1 MQIRQRSNDAT
12 RPRDVNSYKRV
23 SSKPK
28 RTAAFYLLFAGFSFR
43 SSGCHTK
50 IQEIQKNQR
59 AFYEAV
65 LKKEIQEMKSILESL
80 TVIAI
85 IATLFMGV
93 MYLLKQGVNYINTF
107 DLDTKKEAFEKNQ
120 TLLCATGITN
130 NQKLLVSKS
139 KNWEIYKES
148 YFKREDMLLE
158 IRLCRVEE

>member
-12 RPRDVNSYKRV
+12 RSRNLNIHKRV
-23 SSKPK
+23 PAK
-28 RTAAFYLLFAGFSFR
+28 RKRAANLSLPLAWVSFR
-43 SSGCHTK
+43 SNHSNLK
-50 IQEIQKNQR
+50 IQKIPKNQR

-65 LKKEIQEMKSILESL
+65 LKKEIQEMKSILESIIIV
-80 TVIAI
+80 TV

-93 MYLLKQGVNYINTF
+93 MYLMKLGINYINTF
-107 DLDTKKEAFEKNQ
+107 DLDSKKEVFEKNQ

-139 KNWEIYKES
+139 NKWEIYKET

>member
-1 MQIRQRSNDAT
+1 MQIRQRSNNAT
-12 RPRDVNSYKRV
+12 RPKYTHSHKRV
-23 SSKPK
+23 SPKPK
-28 RTAAFYLLFAGFSFR
+28 RTANLSLPIAGVSFR
-43 SSGCHTK
+43 SNHRNNQIQK
-50 IQEIQKNQR
+50 IPKNQR

-65 LKKEIQEMKSILESL
+65 LKKEIQEMKSILESIIIV
-80 TVIAI
+80 TV

-93 MYLLKQGVNYINTF
+93 MYLMKLGINYINTF
-107 DLDTKKEAFEKNQ
+107 DLDSKKEVFEKNQ

-139 KNWEIYKES
+139 NKWEIYKET